1 MGRMSLLNVTEGESA
16 PASVPAQTIAMKS
29 AFLDMTSPGL
39 SSSQQPVSVQ
49 LADPSNRLF
58 ISPRGWGYRAIDD
71 IDKSYS
77 TNRFQAR
84 QQRAYSSRGRRKKSC
99 SAGK

>member
-1 MGRMSLLNVTEGESA
+1 MGRMSLLNVTEGESD
-16 PASVPAQTIAMKS
+16 PASVPAQTIAMRS
-29 AFLDMTSPGL
+29 AFLDMSSPGL

-49 LADPSNRLF
+49 PADPSNRLF
-58 ISPRGWGYRAIDD
+58 LSPIGWAYRAIDN

-77 TNRFQAR
+77 ANRFQAR
-84 QQRAYSSRGRRKKSC
+84 QQGAYSSRGRRKKPC